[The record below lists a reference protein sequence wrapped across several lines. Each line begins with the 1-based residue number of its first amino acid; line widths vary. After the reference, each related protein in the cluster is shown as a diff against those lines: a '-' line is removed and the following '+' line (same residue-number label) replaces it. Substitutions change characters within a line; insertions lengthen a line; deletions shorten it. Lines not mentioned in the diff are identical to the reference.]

1 MRGMKLLHLKTSLFG
16 DQGQSAKLAEEFL
29 QLWRAKHAS
38 GTIVTR
44 DLAAAPLPHLDG
56 ERFGAFLAAPEQR
69 SAAQQAIVA
78 ESDALIEELRAADE
92 LLIGMPMYNFA
103 APTQFKVWIDHI
115 ARAGVSFRYTENG
128 PVGLL
133 GSKRITV
140 IATRGGQYSGTPA
153 DAQTPWLR
161 QIFGF
166 LGFNDVTFIYA
177 EGYALGA
184 EAAAKASEQGRA
196 QIRAYFA

>member
-1 MRGMKLLHLKTSLFG
+1 MKILHLKTSLFG
-16 DQGQSAKLAEEFL
+16 DHGQSAQLAEEFL
-29 QLWRAKHAS
+29 RLWRAQHRAGS
-38 GTIVTR
+38 VVTR

-69 SAAQQAIVA
+69 SVAQQAIVA
-78 ESDALIEELRAADE
+78 ESDVLIEELRAADE

-133 GSKRITV
+133 GAES
-140 IATRGGQYSGTPA
+140 A
-153 DAQTPWLR
+153 AQ
-161 QIFGF
+161 
-166 LGFNDVTFIYA
+166 
-177 EGYALGA
+177 
-184 EAAAKASEQGRA
+184 ASEQGLA
-196 QIRAYFA
+196 QIRALFAGSAAA